1 MKNLTDMKH
10 ILFTLT
16 FIFCVTVSFAQE
28 LKVKSFTYDAM
39 NLEARLDGGRTDLN
53 GRQCALVKVMVRDN
67 IVKCKGGNVGDVI
80 TEGVVKKIFVSP
92 SARYLELEF
101 QYSFPIRVTFSEYG
115 YEKLTEGGTYTVSL
129 IDANMLTQQE
139 LQELMKKAA
148 QRQNVVQAAPVSTG
162 TDSAYVEVTDTVA
175 VDSVAVEEEII
186 IAADIISD
194 DKYTVY
200 NKLPITVE
208 GIVFNM
214 IKVDGGTFMM
224 GASEETDNYSWER
237 EHPAHQVALSSYYIG
252 ETEVT
257 QALWKAVMGKNPSK
271 TKGDDLPV
279 ERVSWYDCQ
288 KFIEKLNSLTGK
300 KFRLP
305 TEAEWEF
312 AARGGNKNRHTQYS
326 GSKRINDVAWYW
338 QNSGDM
344 NLSGQWDGEK
354 IKRNNCKIHPVKTKM
369 PNELGIYDMS
379 GNVCEWCHDWYGAY
393 SSNAQTNPTGPESG
407 TNRVFR
413 GGSWNV
419 VATCCRTSIRLDGT
433 PNYRENFV
441 GLRLALSE

>member
-1 MKNLTDMKH
+1 MEKK
-10 ILFTLT
+10 ILLLLLLVFAPILGFT
-16 FIFCVTVSFAQE
+16 QE
-28 LKVKSFTYDAM
+28 LKVKSFTHDEM

-53 GRQCALVKVMVRDN
+53 GKQCALVKVMVRDN

-139 LQELMKKAA
+139 LQELMKQAA

-186 IAADIISD
+186 IATDIISD

-200 NKLPITVE
+200 NKLPITVK
-208 GIVFNM
+208 GVTFNM
-214 IKVDGGTFMM
+214 IKVEGGTFTM
-224 GASEETDNYSWER
+224 GATSEMTNPWDNEK
-237 EHPAHQVALSSYYIG
+237 PTHQVTLSSYYIG

-257 QALWKAVMGKNPSK
+257 QALWKAVMGSNPSYFE
-271 TKGDDLPV
+271 GDNLPV
-279 ERVSWYDCQ
+279 EQVSWDDCQ
-288 KFIEKLNSLTGK
+288 VFIAKLNSLTGK

-305 TEAEWEF
+305 TEAEWEY
-312 AARGGNKNRHTQYS
+312 AARGGNKSHHTQYIGSDNVDEVAWYENNS
-326 GSKRINDVAWYW
+326 GSKT
-338 QNSGDM
+338 
-344 NLSGQWDGEK
+344 
-354 IKRNNCKIHPVKTKM
+354 HTVKTKKA
-369 PNELGIYDMS
+369 NELGIYDMS
-379 GNVCEWCHDWYGAY
+379 GNVWEWCQDWYGSY
-393 SSNAQTNPTGPESG
+393 SSESQNNPTGPESG
-407 TNRVFR
+407 TNRVSR
-413 GGSWNV
+413 GGSWFNY
-419 VATCCRTSIRLDGT
+419 ARFCRSSNRNFGT
-433 PNYRENFV
+433 PDGRFYDH
-441 GLRLALSE
+441 GLRLVLS

>member
-1 MKNLTDMKH
+1 MKREL
-10 ILFTLT
+10 IFFTL
-16 FIFCVTVSFAQE
+16 FLCAALSFAQE
-28 LKVKSFTYDAM
+28 FKVKSFTHDAM

-53 GRQCALVKVMVRDN
+53 GKQCALVKVMVRDD
-67 IVKCKGGNVGDVI
+67 IVECKGGNVGDI
-80 TEGVVKKIFVSP
+80 INKGVVKKIFVSP
-92 SARYLELEF
+92 TARFLEF
-101 QYSFPIRVTFSEYG
+101 EFKYNFPLKVAFADYG
-115 YEKLTEGGTYTVSL
+115 YTSLSEGSTYTITLV
-129 IDANMLTQQE
+129 DAYMMSQQSMPQQTQQ
-139 LQELMKKAA
+139 QTFNSNA
-148 QRQNVVQAAPVSTG
+148 QNNIVHQTTSTQ
-162 TDSAYVEVTDTVA
+162 TTLSAD
-175 VDSVAVEEEII
+175 
-186 IAADIISD
+186 
-194 DKYTVY
+194 
-200 NKLPITVE
+200 LLLITVN
-208 GIVFNM
+208 GVTFNM

-379 GNVCEWCHDWYGAY
+379 GNVCEWCQDWYGAY
-393 SSNAQTNPTGPESG
+393 SSNAQTNPAGPSSG

-419 VATCCRTSIRLDGT
+419 VAMCCRTSIRLDGT
-433 PNYRENFV
+433 PNYRGNFV